1 VSEQEFFFAL
11 DLSDEPP
18 FDQMVGDL
26 ALAVMGQVGYEPA
39 VTAELTDVL
48 RTALAQRVAGGQ
60 RRCTVR
66 FLAGGG
72 QLQVIVDGAGGPQWR
87 TSRPLPAS

>member
-26 ALAVMGQVGYEPA
+26 ALAVMRQIGYESG
-39 VTAELTDVL
+39 VTDELTNVL
-48 RTALAQRVAGGQ
+48 HAALAQRVAGGQ
-60 RRCTVR
+60 RHCTVR

-72 QLQVIVDGAGGPQWR
+72 QLQVIVDGGSGPEWR
-87 TSRPLPAS
+87 TTRPLPAS

>member
-1 VSEQEFFFAL
+1 MSEQEFFFAL

-26 ALAVMGQVGYEPA
+26 ALAVMRQIGYEPG
-39 VTAELTDVL
+39 VTGELTQVL
-48 RTALAQRVAGGQ
+48 HAALAQRVAGGE

-72 QLQVIVDGAGGPQWR
+72 QLQVIVDGGGGPEWR
-87 TSRPLPAS
+87 TTRPLPAS

>member
-1 VSEQEFFFAL
+1 MPEQEFFFAL

-26 ALAVMGQVGYEPA
+26 ALAVLGQIGYEPG
-39 VTAELTDVL
+39 VTGELIKGL
-48 RTALAQRVAGGQ
+48 RAALAERVAGGQ

-66 FLAGGG
+66 FVAGGG
-72 QLQVIVDGAGGPQWR
+72 ELQLTVDGGGGPEWR
-87 TSRPLPAS
+87 TTRPLPAS

>member
-26 ALAVMGQVGYEPA
+26 ALAVMGQVGYEAA
-39 VTAELTDVL
+39 VTAELTGVL
-48 RTALAQRVAGGQ
+48 RTALAQRAAGGQ

-72 QLQVIVDGAGGPQWR
+72 QFQVIVDGGDGPEWR
-87 TSRPLPAS
+87 TARPLPAS